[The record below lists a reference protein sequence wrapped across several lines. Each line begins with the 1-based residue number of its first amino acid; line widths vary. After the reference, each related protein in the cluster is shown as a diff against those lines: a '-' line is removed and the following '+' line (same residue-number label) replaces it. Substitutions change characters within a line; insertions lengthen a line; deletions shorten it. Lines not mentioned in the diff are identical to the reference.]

1 MSKPLTRAYRSKH
14 GGSLLPPGEFQRR
27 RRVIEEFGSGLSI
40 NMEPLNVSQ
49 RAQSAPPNGAGANAS
64 ANAAGA
70 TGGNANENTNAPR
83 DTMNTPRPISRTA
96 TLGNLNQSRNTAI
109 TRQPTFKVPNTILRR
124 SKMRYRS
131 SDAVS
136 LYKQRQK
143 E

>member
-14 GGSLLPPGEFQRR
+14 RGSLLPPGEFQRR

-70 TGGNANENTNAPR
+70 TGGNANKNTNAPR
-83 DTMNTPRPISRTA
+83 DTMNTLRPISRTA